1 LINNFIKFLLVLPFF
16 AFAEEESGMQD
27 HAQMTTMNQD
37 HQSMKHNPPPIGVMG
52 NMHHQ
57 GFMLSIRH
65 GIMQMD
71 GSILN
76 GNNITDSKI
85 LKMPNELGNSPA
97 NLSVIPKSMDMKM
110 TMIDGMYAPT
120 NNLTLMVMATYVSK
134 DMLLNTFSPMMER
147 ELIGQFSTDTS
158 DLSDI
163 SFSGLFRINQN
174 DNSKWHGEISLKKSI
189 GKNDAT
195 AIALTPMGTKMNMI
209 MPYAMQSGDESTS
222 LILGLTN
229 TRKLNRGIVWGN
241 QLKRKIVV
249 SESGWSYGDQ
259 TEFSSWIQYPF
270 SNSVSISSRLKFTD
284 QDALSGK
291 NLLISA
297 PVQTANPKNYGGKEL
312 HLGIG
317 INMALDLLPGGKEHI
332 GLEILKPLNQDKNNL
347 QMKTDYQIIFGY
359 QKSF

>member
-1 LINNFIKFLLVLPFF
+1 MINNFIKFLLVLPFF

-120 NNLTLMVMATYVSK
+120 NNITLMVMATYVSK

>member
-120 NNLTLMVMATYVSK
+120 NNITLMVMATYVSK

>member
-249 SESGWSYGDQ
+249 LESGWSYGDQ

>member
-1 LINNFIKFLLVLPFF
+1 MKNFLKFLLVLPFF
-16 AFAEEESGMQD
+16 TFAEEDPGMHD
-27 HAQMTTMNQD
+27 HAQMKTMNQD

-65 GIMQMD
+65 GIMQME

-76 GNNITDSKI
+76 GDNITDSEI
-85 LKMPNELGNSPA
+85 LEIPNELGNTPA
-97 NLSVIPKSMDMKM
+97 NLSVIPKSMDMRM

-120 NNLTLMVMATYVSK
+120 NNLTLMLMATYVSK
-134 DMLLNTFSPMMER
+134 DMQLNTFSPMMAR
-147 ELIGQFSTDTS
+147 GLIGQFSTGTS
-158 DLSDI
+158 DLSDV

-174 DNSKWHGEISLKKSI
+174 HNSKWHAEISLKKSI
-189 GKNDAT
+189 GKNDLT
-195 AIALTPMGTKMNMI
+195 AIALTPMGTKMKMI
-209 MPYAMQSGDESTS
+209 MPYAMQSGDKSTS

-229 TRKLNRGIVWGN
+229 TRKLNRDIVWGN
-241 QLKRKIVV
+241 QLKRKMVI
-249 SESGWSYGDQ
+249 SESAWSYSDQ
-259 TEFSSWIQYPF
+259 TEFSSWVQYPF
-270 SNSVSISSRLKFTD
+270 SNSVSISSRLKFTN
-284 QDALSGK
+284 QGVLSGR

-317 INMALDLLPGGKEHI
+317 INVALDLFPGGKEHI

-347 QMKTDYQIIFGY
+347 QMKTDYQIILGY
-359 QKSF
+359 QKSL

>member
-1 LINNFIKFLLVLPFF
+1 MINNFIKFLLVLPFF